1 MKGLN
6 RAYLIGH
13 VGHDP
18 ELRNTA
24 TGLPCLKLSLGTPNE
39 QKVGEEWVN
48 TPDWHHITAFGKDAE
63 FLSRVA
69 SKGDIL
75 AVECV
80 IRPNRWT
87 DKESRIHYDVSL
99 VVERIL
105 WVQSKRSA
113 DVHLESEGRQA
124 ERPAGKQSGGK
135 S

>member
-24 TGLPCLKLSLGTPNE
+24 TGLPYLKVSMATPNAR
-39 QKVGEEWVN
+39 KINEEWVD
-48 TPDWHHITAFGKDAE
+48 TPDWHRLTAFGKDAE

-69 SKGDIL
+69 HKGDVL
-75 AVECV
+75 AVECA

-87 DKESRIHYDVSL
+87 DKDGQVRYDVSL
-99 VVERIL
+99 IVERIL

-113 DVHLESEGRQA
+113 ETSRPVEEETELSQGISSEI
-124 ERPAGKQSGGK
+124 PF
-135 S
+135 